1 MAIPDMQTLAGIHA
15 ALDSVVEIEQ
25 LLAAIKAGSE
35 PKASAVTRLVDG
47 LANAR
52 ETLRHLLTR
61 PDLRQLSEV

>member
-47 LANAR
+47 LGHAK
-52 ETLRHLLTR
+52 ETLRQLLTR
-61 PDLRQLSEV
+61 PELRQLSEV